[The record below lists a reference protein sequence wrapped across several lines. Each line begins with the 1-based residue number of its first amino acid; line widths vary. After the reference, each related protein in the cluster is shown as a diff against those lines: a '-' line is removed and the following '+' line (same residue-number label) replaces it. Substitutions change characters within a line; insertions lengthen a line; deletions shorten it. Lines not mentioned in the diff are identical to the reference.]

1 MNIVYL
7 SPNFPPNYY
16 QFLLGLRNLGVN
28 VFGVGEENYE
38 DISNELKYSLT
49 EYYKVES
56 MEDYDQLLRAVA
68 FFTHKYGKIDRVF
81 SLNEY
86 WLEKEA
92 MLRTD
97 FNITGIKTDTI
108 QTIKCKSKMKEKY
121 IEAGVPVARGEV
133 VHSVEQARKFIKKVG
148 FPIVIKP
155 DNGVGAAN
163 TFKISNDKDLESVFN
178 RTQNNDLIMEEYI
191 DGDLYSFD
199 GLVDRDGKIV
209 FCTSHYFGVG
219 IMQAVNEKRDLFCYS
234 LREIPADLKEAGEKT
249 LKVFNAKETF
259 FHLEYFRDYK
269 SKKIVALEVN
279 MRPPGGFVTD
289 MFNFANDINIYQE
302 WANVVVNNKFYSKYD
317 RKYHCSFMGRRR
329 GHKYS
334 HSNDEIF
341 SRYGKHI
348 VMDTPMPEVFSG
360 AMGNYAYLARH
371 QDLQKILEIAQFVL
385 E

>member
-1 MNIVYL
+1 M
-7 SPNFPPNYY
+7 
-16 QFLLGLRNLGVN
+16 GLRNLGVN